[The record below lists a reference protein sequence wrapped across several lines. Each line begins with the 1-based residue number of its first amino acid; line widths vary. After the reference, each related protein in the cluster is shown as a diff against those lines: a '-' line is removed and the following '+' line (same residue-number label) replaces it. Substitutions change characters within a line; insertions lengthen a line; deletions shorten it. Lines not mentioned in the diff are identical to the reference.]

1 MICCGTKLNGGAKPR
16 GIIMGE
22 FMTRFFG
29 HSGRI
34 SRRTMWIGLLAL
46 VVVAILLEIVFSLI
60 FGFGGMMRSG
70 PAFMTSI
77 SQNGETIQS
86 MYSAKGEWRQ
96 LFMLALLAYPLSTLW
111 FKRSHDINRSGL
123 LVVIYL
129 GVAMLSYFVDIIG
142 WGFVT
147 PEVGQMHMLTRT
159 WLGTIMQVF
168 YVLLALYLVVTL
180 GFFAGTKGSNLYGA
194 DPHGQ

>member
-1 MICCGTKLNGGAKPR
+1 
-16 GIIMGE
+16 MGE

-46 VVVAILLEIVFSLI
+46 VAVAILLEIVFSLF
-60 FGFGGMMRSG
+60 FGFGGMMG
-70 PAFMTSI
+70 GEPMVMTSI
-77 SQNGETIQS
+77 SQSGETIQV
-86 MYSAKGEWRQ
+86 MHSAKGDWRQ
-96 LFMLALLAYPLSTLW
+96 LFMLIILAYPLSALW

-142 WGFVT
+142 WGYVP

-194 DPHGQ
+194 NPRGE